1 MDTDEKGLQRRTN
14 TQLNNSG
21 EAQGGQKVTLSSIPK
36 RFQRKDPKRPRF
48 NPGLVT
54 QVLEGKPDRSLRQ
67 VASALL
73 KKDLKKGAVPGE
85 NQGEILFSVEE
96 EEGRLAEVELPKIHS
111 VRKADDP
118 HTEKIE
124 TEPDDEERQESINI
138 TSVDAVEVEKRIEVM
153 EEARA
158 DIMRSEEKGQRPDEK
173 DTVLPE
179 VQTDTQ
185 SEVCSFFTHSHP
197 FPTYFVTD
205 ETVTDQ
211 KN

>member
-124 TEPDDEERQESINI
+124 AEPDDEGRQESIDI
-138 TSVDAVEVEKRIEVM
+138 TSVEVGAVEVEKRIEVM

-197 FPTYFVTD
+197 FPTL
-205 ETVTDQ
+205 
-211 KN
+211 